1 MRISATGT
9 LNRQSGFTLI
19 ELIVVVVILS
29 LVSFVSFPLLVNRI
43 GGDERT
49 VVRRIAGTVKE
60 LYNEATLTRDEH
72 HLVFDLDRNSL
83 QSFRL
88 RGSVDK
94 IEKEP
99 FSREVMLTPL
109 ILREVEVKGQGT
121 FRSGQ
126 VTVRVFPLGW
136 MDQTRLTVSYD
147 NDTEMQLEFSPLTGT
162 VTIDEGQNRRN

>member
-43 GGDERT
+43 GGNERT
-49 VVRRIAGTVKE
+49 VVRQIAGTVKE

-72 HLVFDLDRNSL
+72 HLVFDLDRNSV

-88 RGSVDK
+88 RGSIDK
-94 IEKEP
+94 VEKEP
-99 FSREVMLTPL
+99 FGREVMLTPL
-109 ILREVEVKGQGT
+109 TLREVEVKGQGT

-136 MDQTRLTVSYD
+136 MDQTRLSVSYD